1 MRKHIRIPMSL
12 KDMDTLRDNFYAC
25 SSEVQMELPDNLTI
39 HFERSDMEE
48 FETFWTEEEIKE
60 VEYIDS

>member
-12 KDMDTLRDNFYAC
+12 KDMETLRDNFYAC

-39 HFERSDMEE
+39 HFECSDMEE
-48 FETFWTEEEIKE
+48 FEIF
-60 VEYIDS
+60 

>member
-12 KDMDTLRDNFYAC
+12 KDLDTLRDNFYAC
-25 SSEVQMELPDNLTI
+25 SSEVQMELPDN

-48 FETFWTEEEIKE
+48 FETF
-60 VEYIDS
+60 